1 MLGQCIRSYHMNETI
16 SIIQKIRISL
26 KLTQSVIADAAGMD
40 QSKFSRIEKGDTSS
54 QSDMLKILNALVQ
67 LGSTEAQEYI
77 NFTKYEWSHIQPPS
91 FNNPQRDA
99 LLQAENSLTEVQT
112 FLEDADRPWPLKKQI
127 ENHKSS
133 LLQFASYLTKT
144 DHNIAVVGDIG
155 VGKSTAISYLFDL
168 LQPNIKSKSI
178 HDNPILE
185 TGAGGTTIC
194 EVHIKGGPEFGLT
207 INPMVHN
214 DLKALIA
221 DFSSAKWNAIRA
233 SDKKSKS
240 DTVTVSRESE
250 RAIRNMSKLVR
261 KKTVNAEGKKTFLDP
276 IIELALNASSE
287 EDFRLQVTDLMSISE
302 RNKNE
307 LWYDSSTRQ
316 NPMEWLA
323 DTFKKINN
331 GRMEE
336 CPLPTQINLLIPNFD
351 LLSNEL
357 SLTVIDTK
365 GVDDLAVR
373 EDLDIRL
380 RDPRT
385 ATVFCCRF
393 NDAPGTSAKALLQ
406 HIRETSSD
414 KLEKGKVLILALP
427 RDDEAKAMKDDIG
440 ERAETDEE
448 GYDFKR
454 VQLESEFAAEDMDN
468 ISVEF
473 INVGS
478 DDVATIRS
486 KIIAQA
492 YLLREGVV
500 DKIQRT
506 CHAASDIID
515 NHEAEALNAAVE
527 EVTKQLTNFIRGT
540 PSLSTRDRHA
550 HQELIDTIKQVR
562 YASTLW
568 AATRRNGI
576 YSGLNA
582 LHVIGIGSSKDAKK
596 RADLWYSKL
605 DSFLAGLEADKDLEI
620 ANEVISSIRIK
631 VLQSKIEF
639 TELARQIAVETY
651 GEPLTQSHIWYE
663 CANEWGQGSGFKIR
677 VIEHL
682 QKWFDDQT
690 NLQEALEASILE
702 YFERSVIKPLQYFT
716 DNK

>member
-1 MLGQCIRSYHMNETI
+1 MNETI
-16 SIIQKIRISL
+16 NIIQKIRTNL

-40 QSKFSRIEKGDTSS
+40 QSKFSRIEKGDMSS
-54 QSDMLKILNALVQ
+54 PADMMKILNALVT
-67 LGSTEAQEYI
+67 LGSAEAQEYI
-77 NFTKYEWSHIQPPS
+77 NFTQYEWSHIQPPS

-99 LLQAENSLTEVQT
+99 LLQAERSLSKVQT
-112 FLEDADRPWPLKKQI
+112 FLDDTDRPWPLKKQI

-133 LLQFASYLTKT
+133 LLQSASYLAKT

-168 LQPNIKSKSI
+168 LQPSVRSKSI

-207 INPMVHN
+207 INPMVHT
-214 DLKALIA
+214 DIKALIS
-221 DFSSAKWNAIRA
+221 DFSSAKWNTIRA
-233 SDKKSKS
+233 SDSKSKS
-240 DTVTVSRESE
+240 DTVGVSRETE

-261 KKTVNAEGKKTFLDP
+261 KKTTNMEGRKTIQDP
-276 IIELALNASSE
+276 IKELALNSSSE
-287 EDFRLQVTDLMSISE
+287 EDFRLQITDLMNLSE

-323 DTFKKINN
+323 DIFKKINN

-336 CPLPTQINLLIPNFD
+336 CPLPAQINLLIPNFD

-365 GVDDLAVR
+365 GIDDLAVR

-406 HIRETSSD
+406 HMRETSSD
-414 KLEKGKVLILALP
+414 KVGNGKVLILVLP
-427 RDDEAKAMKDDIG
+427 RDDEARAMKDDIG
-440 ERAETDEE
+440 ERAETEEE

-478 DDVATIRS
+478 DDVSMIRG
-486 KIIAQA
+486 KIIDQVS
-492 YLLREGVV
+492 LLREGIV
-500 DKIQRT
+500 DTIDRT
-506 CHAASDIID
+506 CDAASDIID

-527 EVTKQLTNFIRGT
+527 VVNKQLINFIQGT
-540 PSLSTRDRHA
+540 PSLSTRERHA
-550 HQELIDTIKQVR
+550 HQELIDTIKQIR
-562 YASTLW
+562 YPSTLW

-582 LHVIGIGSSKDAKK
+582 LHIIGIGSTKDAKK
-596 RADLWYSKL
+596 RVDLWYSKL
-605 DSFLAGLEADKDLEI
+605 DSFLAGLEKDKDLEI
-620 ANEVISSIRIK
+620 ANEVISSIRLK
-631 VLQSKIEF
+631 ALQGRIEF
-639 TELARQIAVETY
+639 TELARQIATETY
-651 GEPLTQSHIWYE
+651 GEPLTQSHVWYK
-663 CANEWGQGSGFKIR
+663 CANEWGQGTGFKIR
-677 VIEHL
+677 VIDHL
-682 QKWFDDQT
+682 QKWFDIQT
-690 NLQEALEASILE
+690 ELQEALENSVLD
-702 YFERSVIKPLQYFT
+702 YFKRSVIKPLQYFT
-716 DNK
+716 DKK